1 MLTKGKEANAMKAP
15 EHRIFSIAAE
25 NAPVPGCTVS
35 ERVSRENGYYILHF
49 SLAAGTSISAET
61 YQYPKLW
68 LVADGEMEAFTE
80 RGVTTLTAGGLYA
93 APRGVPVG
101 VRAKENC
108 VYTEITLKDDSNMN
122 EIIKDGA
129 VFALKNLLPTQA
141 DKIVNMEVINDEKL
155 KFVVMSF
162 APGTALPEHAAPGE
176 ALIFALDGEGV
187 IGYEGKEYAIRAGEN
202 FKFAKNGAHYVKA
215 DKPFKMALLLTLD

>member
-1 MLTKGKEANAMKAP
+1 MKAP
-15 EHRIFSIAAE
+15 ENRVFSIAAE

-35 ERVSRENGYYILHF
+35 ELVSRENGYYILHF

-80 RGVTTLTAGGLYA
+80 YGATPLKAGDLYA
-93 APRGVPVG
+93 VPRGIPVG
-101 VRAKENC
+101 VRAKGNC
-108 VYTEITLKDDSNMN
+108 VYTEITLKEDSNMN

-129 VFALKNLLPTQA
+129 VFALKDLLPTQE
-141 DKIVNMEVINDEKL
+141 DKIVNMDIINDEKL

-162 APGTALPEHAAPGE
+162 APGTALSEHAAPGE
-176 ALIFALDGEGV
+176 ALIFALEGEGI
-187 IGYEGKEYAIRAGEN
+187 IGYEGKEYAIKAGEN

-215 DKPFKMALLLTLD
+215 DKPFKMALLLTLN